1 MNLRSR
7 LVVTLFV
14 LGLILVLPSLYG
26 LNRLVELRNIALELR
41 GKQAEAADAIKQV
54 QIALGEL
61 NRLARSYIV
70 APDAISRTA
79 MWRALDRAEDA
90 LQRLQYAGYEEESS
104 PVEGNLVAL
113 ATSVAQIESLVEA
126 DLDGE
131 ATAHFQRTRIDLD
144 RTFQSLMPVSEA
156 IDRSSADAGLRAQ
169 QISGSAAKKVW
180 VAGAISIVLAALLGF
195 WITRALTGPIDRL
208 KLAMAE
214 VAEGELETPEGLP
227 YDRPDELG
235 DLCRSFRSMTRQ
247 LAELQ
252 RLRAEFF
259 SVASHE
265 LKNPLNVIG
274 GYAEILDDGQ
284 FGAVTEKQRESLR
297 TISDQ
302 VGLLSGL
309 VNQLLNMSRFEAG
322 AFPLQMDTV
331 NVSDLLAGVQLAFE
345 ALARTQEIDLSVEID
360 GSAPSSVTG
369 DIDRLRNEVF
379 GNLISNAFKFTPRG
393 GRITVRARGSEGGLR
408 VEVEDTGEGI
418 PAAELT
424 RVFEK
429 FYQHRS
435 AARSQGAGLGLAIAR
450 DIVEAHGGKIGVTS
464 EVGVGTTLWFTV
476 PVRAAGA
483 VAEVDESLESVQ
495 SPIRDLFP
503 EESRKAT
510 G

>member
-7 LVVTLFV
+7 LVLTLSV
-14 LGLILVLPSLYG
+14 LGLLLVLPSLYG

-41 GKQAEAADAIKQV
+41 GPQAEAADAVKQT

-61 NRLARSYIV
+61 NRLSRSYIV
-70 APDAISRTA
+70 APDPISRSA

-90 LQRLQYAGYEEESS
+90 FQRLQNAGYENESK
-104 PVEGNLVAL
+104 PVEENLTDL
-113 ATSVAQIESLVEA
+113 AVSVAKIESLAEA
-126 DLDGE
+126 DLGVE
-131 ATAHFQRTRIDLD
+131 ATAHFQNTRVDLD
-144 RTFQSLMPVSEA
+144 RTLESLMPVSEA
-156 IDRSSADAGLRAQ
+156 IDRSNAVAGLRAQ
-169 QISGSAAKKVW
+169 KISSSAAEKVW
-180 VAGAISIVLAALLGF
+180 TAGAISIALAALLGF
-195 WITRALTGPIDRL
+195 WITRALTAPIHHL
-208 KLAMAE
+208 KLAMAK
-214 VAEGELETPEGLP
+214 VAEGELEAPEGLP

-274 GYAEILDDGQ
+274 GYAEILDEGQ
-284 FGAVTEKQRESLR
+284 FGEVTEKQRESLR

-322 AFPLQMDTV
+322 AFQLQMDTV
-331 NVSDLLAGVQLAFE
+331 HVSDLLSGVRQAFE
-345 ALARTQEIDLSVEID
+345 ALARTQQIELRVEID
-360 GSAPSSVTG
+360 PSAPSSVTG
-369 DIDRLRNEVF
+369 DIDRLRNELF
-379 GNLISNAFKFTPRG
+379 GNLLANAFKFTPRG
-393 GRITVRARGSEGGLR
+393 GRITVRARGSDGALR
-408 VEVEDTGEGI
+408 VEIEDTGEGI
-418 PAAELT
+418 PASELP

-429 FYQHRS
+429 FYQHRT

-450 DIVEAHGGKIGVTS
+450 DIVEAHGGEIGVAS
-464 EVGVGTTLWFTV
+464 EVGSGTTFWFTV
-476 PVRAAGA
+476 PARAALDWGNGDGTP
-483 VAEVDESLESVQ
+483 V
-495 SPIRDLFP
+495 RDLYP
-503 EESRKAT
+503 EGSHQAI